1 MTNHTKHS
9 LWLLAGCLLA
19 TSFPLR
25 GASPSAQPPTVKP
38 VYKVRHDRAVMIPVR
53 DGKRLSADLFRP
65 DAEGRFPVLIEYHP
79 YRKDDVGRGGAGIFH
94 YFAERGFVAVRL
106 DARGTGTS
114 EGFTTDEYRLLEQQD
129 GFDAVEWLAR
139 QSWSNGNVGM
149 FGSSYSGFTALQVA
163 ALGPPH
169 LKAIVPMYAT
179 DDRYTDDCH
188 YDRGGSLRMY
198 YDVGVYGGWMVA
210 MNALPPM
217 PELAGARWAEMWRER
232 LESNTPYLLEW
243 IRHPVDGPYWRNG
256 SLRPDYD
263 RIRVPVFLIAGWHD
277 GYVNAML
284 RMYMHLKA
292 PKKLLIGPWVHTQPH
307 ASQPGPRIDWMHEAA
322 RFFAHWL
329 RNEDTGIMREP
340 PLAVYMQEYAKPD
353 RTLDVIPGAWR
364 ADSEFPVAGT
374 RQLTF
379 FLDADGRLAPAPGAR
394 GFDEYEYKATVG
406 LSNAYWSAGG
416 VRHYL
421 AEDQRADEAYS
432 LVYTSPPFQQETHIL
447 GWPQVILHASSTARV
462 AAFVAKLNVVAPDGA
477 SLQLVDGALNGTRRR
492 SLTDPEPMRPGE
504 IYELKIPMD
513 PTGFIIRPG
522 YRLRLAIAGA
532 DFPNLWP
539 TPEKATNRI
548 WRGPDHPSRVI
559 LPVAPRSNLPAPSL
573 LPPPALVS
581 YVRPGSSRPATQQVI
596 HDQIRGTVTV
606 VMSGGGTAYLDSNL
620 GEVISEQEFRVTA
633 SERNPAQASIVG
645 RHKVGF
651 RREDG
656 LIEAVAESSIRSTE
670 TDFHL
675 VIDLHVY
682 RNGLLFFSRQWLLSE
697 PRRLL

>member
-1 MTNHTKHS
+1 MTKHRRRF
-9 LWLLAGCLLA
+9 LWLMAGLLLA
-19 TSFPLR
+19 TS
-25 GASPSAQPPTVKP
+25 AAAQSVLKP
-38 VYKVRHDRAVMIPVR
+38 VYKVRNDRAVMIPVR

-65 DAEGRFPVLIEYHP
+65 DAEGRFPVIVEYHP

-114 EGFTTDEYRLLEQQD
+114 EGFTTDEYRLIEQQD
-129 GFDAVEWLAR
+129 GYDAVEWLAR
-139 QSWSNGNVGM
+139 QSFSNGNVGM
-149 FGSSYSGFTALQVA
+149 FGTSYSGFTALQVA

-188 YDRGGSLRMY
+188 YDRGGNLRLY
-198 YDVGVYGGWMVA
+198 YDVGTYGGWMVA

-243 IRHPVDGPYWRNG
+243 LRHPVDSPYWRNG
-256 SLRPDYD
+256 SLRPDYG
-263 RIRVPVFLIAGWHD
+263 RIRIPVFLIAGWHD

-284 RMYMHLKA
+284 RTYVNLKS
-292 PKKLLIGPWVHTQPH
+292 PKKLLVGPWVHTQPH

-329 RNEDTGIMREP
+329 RDEETGIMREP
-340 PLAVYMQEYAKPD
+340 PLAFYMQEYAPPD
-353 RTLDVIPGAWR
+353 RTIEVIPGAWR
-364 ADSEFPVAGT
+364 ADAEFPVPGT
-374 RQLTF
+374 EELTWY
-379 FLDADGRLAPAPGAR
+379 LAPEGRLAPRPGAE

-406 LSNAYWSAGG
+406 LTNAYWSAGG

-432 LVYTSPPFQQETHIL
+432 LVYTSPPFEEQTHIL
-447 GWPQVILHASSTARV
+447 GWPQVVLHASSTVRV
-462 AAFVAKLNVVAPDGA
+462 AAFVAKLNVVAPGGA
-477 SLQLVDGALNGTRRR
+477 SLQLVDGALNATRRT
-492 SLTDPEPMRPGE
+492 SLTDPEPLEPGQV
-504 IYELKIPMD
+504 YELKIPMD
-513 PTGFIIRPG
+513 PTGFVIRPG

-539 TPEKATNRI
+539 TPEKAINRI
-548 WRGPDHPSRVI
+548 WRGASRPSRVI
-559 LPVAPRSNLPAPSL
+559 LPVVPLSKLPAPSF
-573 LPPPALVS
+573 LPPPTLAS
-581 YVRPGSSRPATQQVI
+581 YVRSGGARPAIQQVV
-596 HDQIRGTVTV
+596 HDQASGAVTV
-606 VMSGGGTAYLDSNL
+606 HMSGGGTTHLDGNL
-620 GEVISEQEFRVTA
+620 GEVISEREFRATA
-633 SERNPAQASIVG
+633 SAQNPAQASIVG
-645 RHKVGF
+645 RHKVAF

-670 TDFHL
+670 TDLHL
-675 VIDLHVY
+675 IINLQVR
-682 RNGLLFFSRQWLLSE
+682 RNGLPFFSRQWLLTE
-697 PRRLL
+697 PRRLF